1 MRSKMGRPFEAGIH
15 VTECDHRGETWKR
28 RGSKKREFVD
38 KVADG
43 LLIGCSALVYGSR
56 QVLLG
61 NAQFLAKEVHFF
73 LLRFEVGQVLVAQN
87 EVEKNQPCTDKTK
100 GVALAVAEVVL
111 LHLAVDRSG
120 KEMEQGSSTC
130 LATNAGVPLL
140 DKFFSKAGRAFPV
153 AGARKGAELSQREV
167 AGKHGNDVEKTPR
180 TLCNPSLGFARCER
194 REFSYVSKSPDRFS
208 CLPPG
213 LRLGQRA
220 PLLHLRFGR
229 PQGAGT
235 TGPQNQGH
243 AYCLANNTPIL
254 ITSMGEVYVRL
265 RRVVRRPGAITGGY
279 SRKIFPPSGKRK
291 KNALYIYRAPENGK
305 RKFRG

>member
-61 NAQFLAKEVHFF
+61 NAQFLAKEVHFV
-73 LLRFEVGQVLVAQN
+73 LLRFEVGQVLVCQN

-100 GVALAVAEVVL
+100 RVALAVAEVVL

-130 LATNAGVPLL
+130 LATNAGVSLA
-140 DKFFSKAGRAFPV
+140 DKFFSKGGRAFPV
-153 AGARKGAELSQREV
+153 ASTCKGAELSQREV
-167 AGKHGNDVEKTPR
+167 TGKHGNDVKKA
-180 TLCNPSLGFARCER
+180 SLGLGVAQASDSLNVNAGNIHLFQISRWIRSPRPARGHRPAGRQPRFASAVSQQRSRQCR
-194 REFSYVSKSPDRFS
+194 R
-208 CLPPG
+208 
-213 LRLGQRA
+213 
-220 PLLHLRFGR
+220 
-229 PQGAGT
+229 
-235 TGPQNQGH
+235 QNPGH
-243 AYCLANNTPIL
+243 A
-254 ITSMGEVYVRL
+254 
-265 RRVVRRPGAITGGY
+265 
-279 SRKIFPPSGKRK
+279 
-291 KNALYIYRAPENGK
+291 
-305 RKFRG
+305 